1 MLHGV
6 RKVHGDV
13 SGAFGEDDFN
23 GEVFSDNFS
32 ELVRKLG
39 SENICVVSI
48 VSVFDVVFRWKG
60 VTLIP
65 RSFPASHNRESW
77 LDLKVDLVSISE
89 GVWGRDVAYCVDIV
103 QAVSE
108 LGEDA
113 LKIIQGVNCFLFIVV
128 YSAKFSRESCYFIS
142 DFIELI
148 DVNIVPVRDGDGSS
162 NVFENRNRSVVSSV
176 NVDRVRSERFHILIR
191 AVFDCLWL
199 VVAFLKRFIGNDLRE
214 GWELEGRFH
223 TESLVECLVVCIIE
237 NSNSRNIVD
246 FHGFGERGFSM
257 SIDLCYNQLGFDSWS
272 NRCIKSYWVG
282 KESFFEGFLEWG
294 KCEWV
299 WVFLLNF

>member
-13 SGAFGEDDFN
+13 SGAFGEDDFY
-23 GEVFSDNFS
+23 GKVLSDDLS

-39 SENICVVSI
+39 SENIGVVGI
-48 VSVFDVVFRWKG
+48 VSVFDVVFGRKG

-77 LDLKVDLVSISE
+77 LDLEVDLVCISE
-89 GVWGRDVAYCVDIV
+89 RVGGRDVADCIDIV

-128 YSAKFSRESCYFIS
+128 DSAEFSRESGYFIS

-148 DVNIVPVRDGDGSS
+148 DVNIVPVRDCDGSS
-162 NVFENRNRSVVSSV
+162 NIFENRDRSVVSSV
-176 NVDRVRSERFHILIR
+176 NVDRVRSERLHILIR
-191 AVFDCLWL
+191 AVFDCL
-199 VVAFLKRFIGNDLRE
+199 
-214 GWELEGRFH
+214 
-223 TESLVECLVVCIIE
+223 
-237 NSNSRNIVD
+237 
-246 FHGFGERGFSM
+246 
-257 SIDLCYNQLGFDSWS
+257 
-272 NRCIKSYWVG
+272 
-282 KESFFEGFLEWG
+282 
-294 KCEWV
+294 
-299 WVFLLNF
+299 